1 MKCPECGKVV
11 PADALN
17 CDCGY
22 DVSSK
27 AQTTVEQQDSP
38 NFTMIGDDPDLGLGK
53 GASDE
58 PTEAERAAFFETL
71 RESTSRLFITP
82 ILLGLNLLVFALMLF
97 SGVSPLE
104 PTGQELLGWGANF
117 GPITVNYGW
126 WRIFTCT
133 FLHIG
138 FLHLAFNM
146 WCLWSLGSLAERL
159 FGNWTLL
166 MLYVLSG
173 LGGSICS
180 FLWNPTVISAG
191 ASGAIFGVAGGL
203 ITFWLLGRLSIP
215 ESVIKGDLKSLL
227 WFVGY
232 NLLHGLANT
241 GVDNAGHVGGL
252 LVGLLMGAFLH
263 RPLPSRKPVPRLR
276 RYLVYS
282 GVTLLLVIGA
292 STGKG
297 RLANDPLAKSVEAE
311 NLLELGEVA
320 EAIAAYEAIL
330 ASSWDWGDY
339 DQEALESANRINL
352 GGAYFNLGVMYAEGP
367 RRAARLC

>member
-11 PADALN
+11 PADALS

-22 DVSSK
+22 DFSSK
-27 AQTTVEQQDSP
+27 VQATVGRQDAP
-38 NFTMIGDDPDLGLGK
+38 NFTMIGDDPDLGLGQ
-53 GASDE
+53 GTSDE
-58 PTEAERAAFFETL
+58 PTEVERAAFFETL
-71 RESTSRLFITP
+71 RESTPRLFITP

-97 SGVSPLE
+97 SGVSPWE
-104 PTGQELLGWGANF
+104 PTGEELLGWGANF

-126 WRIFTCT
+126 WRIFTCA

-159 FGNWTLL
+159 FGNWTFL

-180 FLWNPTVISAG
+180 LLWNPTVISAG

-227 WFVGY
+227 
-232 NLLHGLANT
+232 
-241 GVDNAGHVGGL
+241 
-252 LVGLLMGAFLH
+252 
-263 RPLPSRKPVPRLR
+263 SR
-276 RYLVYS
+276 
-282 GVTLLLVIGA
+282 
-292 STGKG
+292 
-297 RLANDPLAKSVEAE
+297 AE
-311 NLLELGEVA
+311 QN
-320 EAIAAYEAIL
+320 
-330 ASSWDWGDY
+330 
-339 DQEALESANRINL
+339 
-352 GGAYFNLGVMYAEGP
+352 
-367 RRAARLC
+367 